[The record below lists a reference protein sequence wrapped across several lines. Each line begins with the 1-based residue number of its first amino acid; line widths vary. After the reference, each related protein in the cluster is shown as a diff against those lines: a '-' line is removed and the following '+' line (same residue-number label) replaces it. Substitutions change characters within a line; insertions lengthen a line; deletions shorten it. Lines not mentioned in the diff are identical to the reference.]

1 VENQTW
7 DAEYQSYQ
15 IRATNKGS
23 VFSPKITKALEINGI
38 LVKSIQGGFLRSCS
52 TIFTTY
58 NFNGIDRE
66 IEVRFAQKTKIGSK
80 IGCQFFVD
88 GEKIG
93 GDRSIDYPDPIKSA
107 KHLEKGFI
115 NYILS
120 VGLLSYGLPIS
131 IGLGIVD
138 LGSPLLIRVQRFI
151 IYILFS
157 SFIYSY
163 FTWNQMKSIAEH
175 RQNYNR
181 SKNS

>member
-1 VENQTW
+1 LH
-7 DAEYQSYQ
+7 
-15 IRATNKGS
+15 K
-23 VFSPKITKALEINGI
+23 
-38 LVKSIQGGFLRSCS
+38 CS
-52 TIFTTY
+52 TIFATY

-66 IEVRFAQKTKIGSK
+66 IEIRFARKTMGKVR
-80 IGCQFFVD
+80 CQFFVD

-138 LGSPLLIRVQRFI
+138 LGSPLLIRLQRFI

-163 FTWNQMKSIAEH
+163 FTWNQMKSIAEY